1 MGFHCLYF
9 SANSTNLN
17 YFHLLCVHKFKK
29 NHFFMLFDSF
39 IIYYKELSTL
49 QHYLKKLIC
58 LVYFWEA
65 STCRIATNFEKI
77 IVKFNVNIS

>member
-1 MGFHCLYF
+1 
-9 SANSTNLN
+9 
-17 YFHLLCVHKFKK
+17 
-29 NHFFMLFDSF
+29 MLFDSF